1 MAGKDELLIAA
12 IRKMND
18 RMELRTLRVFVTV
31 AEEESFTRAAAR
43 LLVAQ
48 PAVSQ
53 QIRSLER
60 ELGEQLFER
69 TSRKVQLTEAG
80 RVLLPLA
87 SRTLAAAQEVTAE
100 FTARAGLLTGTLSLG
115 TVDGVEH
122 TRLPD
127 VLGKFHRLH
136 PGVAVDLADGRSA
149 ELIARV
155 EEGTLDAAVL
165 ALPEQ
170 PLHQHLCATVLL
182 DDEITAVV
190 PAGSSL
196 AGRSSVPVEMLAG
209 KTLITYGADSGL
221 RARLETAFELA
232 ALSLNTRYATN
243 DVALHVALVKAG
255 IGIAL
260 SVRTDRALVDDPGVA
275 ALPLHP
281 PVTYQKALVWRT
293 VPQVTRQ
300 LKAFLA
306 ILRTEQ

>member
-1 MAGKDELLIAA
+1 
-12 IRKMND
+12 
-18 RMELRTLRVFVTV
+18 MELRTLRVFVAV

-69 TSRKVQLTEAG
+69 TPRRVRLTEAG

-127 VLGKFHRLH
+127 LLGEFHRLH

-149 ELIARV
+149 ELLARV
-155 EEGTLDAAVL
+155 EEGSLDAAVL

-170 PLHQHLCATVLL
+170 PLRQHLYATVLL
-182 DDEITAVV
+182 EDEIAAVV
-190 PAGSSL
+190 PARSPL
-196 AGRSSVPVEMLAG
+196 AARSSVPVEMLTG
-209 KTLITYGADSGL
+209 RTLITYGADSGL
-221 RARLETAFELA
+221 RTRLRTAFEVA
-232 ALSLNTRYATN
+232 ALDLTTRYATN

-260 SVRTDRALVDDPGVA
+260 SARTDRALADDADVV

-281 PVTYQKALVWRT
+281 PVTYQKALVWRG
-293 VPQVTRQ
+293 VPQVSRQ
-300 LKAFLA
+300 LKAFLT
-306 ILRTEQ
+306 ILRTDR